1 MTIRIELGTQTEN
14 TTYPLR
20 YIRVKQNGFLIGH
33 CQVLE
38 NTIEDKEILKRA
50 VEASRNTR
58 HIITEACFFFPKH

>member
-1 MTIRIELGTQTEN
+1 MTIRIEVGTQTEN

-38 NTIEDKEILKRA
+38 NTISDSEILQRA
-50 VEASRNTR
+50 IEAARGTR
-58 HIITEACFFFPKH
+58 HTIQV